1 MPTPRVQ
8 EVDLLRSVALYGICI
23 ANIPYLAL
31 PFEVLATPPTEGADR
46 IAALAAAALV
56 HGKFFVLFSFLFGW
70 GFGVQLDSAARHGR
84 AARAPYLRRL
94 AGLALIGVAHATL
107 VFFGDILVLYAI
119 LGTGLWAL
127 RDASDRTLIRI
138 AVASVALAALV
149 YGLIGVA
156 LAQAPETFAVQQG
169 PGYLQGF
176 GAAVVQRVADWG
188 TGFPFVLAFNGPLAA
203 GAFALGLLAHRR
215 GALLP
220 GSAAFARLEAL
231 LPVLLA
237 VAIPANLAYAMAATA
252 TGLPAHLAGPGWA
265 LLALGS
271 PALAAIWFWAVVRLA
286 RRLGPTTAPGAG
298 RASLSGY
305 VLEGVLAGLIFNGY
319 GLGLYGQMGLASLLG
334 VALLVAFTADLMLR
348 LWLRRWPVG
357 PLEALLRAITYGP
370 GGRPG

>member
-1 MPTPRVQ
+1 MTTPRVQ

-31 PFEVLATPPTEGADR
+31 PFEVLATPPADGPDR

-84 AARAPYLRRL
+84 TARAPYLRRL
-94 AGLALIGVAHATL
+94 GGLALIGVAHATL
-107 VFFGDILVLYAI
+107 VFFGDILLLYAI

-127 RDASDRTLIRI
+127 RDASDRVLIRI
-138 AVASVALAALV
+138 ALASVALAALV
-149 YGLIGVA
+149 YGLIGMMLA
-156 LAQAPETFAVQQG
+156 LAPEVVTAQQG

-176 GAAVVQRVADWG
+176 GAALVQRVADWS

-203 GAFALGLLAHRR
+203 GAFALGLLAHRK

-220 GSAAFARLEAL
+220 GSTAFARLEAL
-231 LPVLLA
+231 LPLLLA
-237 VAIPANLAYAMAATA
+237 VAIPANLAYAMVATT
-252 TGLPAHLAGPGWA
+252 TGLPAQLAGPGWA

-286 RRLGPTTAPGAG
+286 RWRGPGAAPGAG

-305 VLEGVLAGLIFNGY
+305 VLQGVLAGLIFNGY

-348 LWLRRWPVG
+348 LWLRRRAVG
-357 PLEALLRAITYGP
+357 PLEALLRRITYGP